1 MYTLLAKLLQDLQQR
16 QSVLL
21 TSAMAG
27 YIIASQHHS
36 GLQDETDGG
45 MPYEHCDVCCAYI
58 LL

>member
-1 MYTLLAKLLQDLQQR
+1 MYTLLAKILQDLQQR
-16 QSVLL
+16 QSALL

-45 MPYEHCDVCCAYI
+45 MP
-58 LL
+58 